1 MPPVLLMLLFC
12 WVGATVATASS
23 PEIISVRKIW
33 DRAPH
38 NAFTDLVRFQ
48 GKWFCTF
55 REGERHAGGR
65 HGQLRVLVSQDG
77 VRWNSA
83 ALLIEEGVDLR
94 DPKLSVM
101 ADGRLLLV
109 SGGSLY
115 DGDRYLTRAPRVAL
129 SGNGFDWSSPRRV
142 LAEDH
147 WVWRVT
153 WHKGRGYGVSKLGE
167 TPTPRRAFLYWTTD
181 GIEWNWITEFKLPG
195 LTPEARKT
203 APSETTVRF
212 LPDDRMVALIRPGW
226 VGSSPP
232 PYREWTFH
240 KLGHRLGGPNFIRI
254 PDGSLWAA
262 SRGYPPGTPVI
273 GAWTQGEP
281 FTVLARLTL
290 TGYEPVLKLPSG
302 GDTSYPGMVW
312 YQGLLWISYYSSHEG
327 KTSIYLAR
335 IRL

>member
-1 MPPVLLMLLFC
+1 MTPVLRILIFS
-12 WVGATVATASS
+12 WVGTAVATASA

-38 NAFTDLVRFQ
+38 SAFTDLVRYQ

-65 HGQLRVLVSQDG
+65 NGRLRVLVSEDG
-77 VRWNSA
+77 DGWKSA
-83 ALLIEEGVDLR
+83 ALVTEEGVDLR

-101 ADGRLLLV
+101 ADGRLLLI

-115 DGDRYLTRAPRVAL
+115 DGDRYLTRAPRVAF
-129 SGNGFDWSSPRRV
+129 SGNGFDWSPPRRV

-195 LTPEARKT
+195 LTPEARKNGSQRNHRPFPAGRPDGGPDPARLGRKQFAALPGMDFSQAGTPSGRTPISSGYPT
-203 APSETTVRF
+203 ALCGPRPEG
-212 LPDDRMVALIRPGW
+212 IRPER
-226 VGSSPP
+226 P
-232 PYREWTFH
+232 
-240 KLGHRLGGPNFIRI
+240 
-254 PDGSLWAA
+254 
-262 SRGYPPGTPVI
+262 
-273 GAWTQGEP
+273 
-281 FTVLARLTL
+281 
-290 TGYEPVLKLPSG
+290 
-302 GDTSYPGMVW
+302 
-312 YQGLLWISYYSSHEG
+312 
-327 KTSIYLAR
+327 
-335 IRL
+335 

>member
-1 MPPVLLMLLFC
+1 MREA
-12 WVGATVATASS
+12 GAASCACS
-23 PEIISVRKIW
+23 SGLDSRSE
-33 DRAPH
+33 D
-38 NAFTDLVRFQ
+38 
-48 GKWFCTF
+48 G
-55 REGERHAGGR
+55 EG
-65 HGQLRVLVSQDG
+65 
-77 VRWNSA
+77 WISA
-83 ALLIEEGVDLR
+83 ALLTEEGVDLR

-195 LTPEARKT
+195 LTPEARNNGSQRNHRPFPAGRPDGGSDPAGLGWKQPATLPGRAFLYWTTDGIEWNWITEFKLPGLTPDRKT

-212 LPDDRMVALIRPGW
+212 LPDDRTWKQPATLPGI
-226 VGSSPP
+226 
-232 PYREWTFH
+232 H
-240 KLGHRLGGPNFIRI
+240 KLEHRLGGPNFIRI

>member
-1 MPPVLLMLLFC
+1 MTPVLRILIFS
-12 WVGATVATASS
+12 WIGTAVATASA
-23 PEIISVRKIW
+23 PEIISVGKIW

-38 NAFTDLVRFQ
+38 SAFTDLVRYQ

-65 HGQLRVLVSQDG
+65 NGRLRVLVSEDG
-77 VRWNSA
+77 DGWKSA
-83 ALLIEEGVDLR
+83 ALVTEEGVDLR

-101 ADGRLLLV
+101 ADGRLLLI

-115 DGDRYLTRAPRVAL
+115 DGDRYLTRAPRVAF
-129 SGNGFDWSSPRRV
+129 SGNGFDWTPPRRV

-147 WVWRVT
+147 WIWRVT

-226 VGSSPP
+226 VGSS
-232 PYREWTFH
+232 F
-240 KLGHRLGGPNFIRI
+240 
-254 PDGSLWAA
+254 AA
-262 SRGYPPGTPVI
+262 LPGMDFSQAGTPSGRTQFHPDTRRLFVGRVPRVSARNARDRTLDPGRTLHHPGPI
-273 GAWTQGEP
+273 DLDRLRTGAQATQRRRHELPGDG
-281 FTVLARLTL
+281 LA
-290 TGYEPVLKLPSG
+290 
-302 GDTSYPGMVW
+302 PGASLD
-312 YQGLLWISYYSSHEG
+312 QLL
-327 KTSIYLAR
+327 LFP
-335 IRL
+335 